1 MMNFANTLDLPMVW
15 GMILALSVFL
25 YILLDGFDLGVGI
38 IFPFTPS
45 PECQRTIMNSVA
57 PFWNGNET
65 WLVMGGGGLFAAF
78 PLAYSILIPAFYL
91 PLILSLL
98 GLIFR
103 GIAFE
108 FWFKSQDIQQ
118 KFWGYVFHF
127 GSLSAGFFQGMI
139 LGTFVQGIPTN
150 HNTYSGDGLEW
161 LSAFSLM
168 TGIAVVF
175 GYVLLGSTWVIMKT
189 EAITQLWA
197 RRVAKY
203 ALLYVILFLGIV
215 SIAMPIIS
223 DYVCKVWFTLPN
235 FYYLSPVPF
244 LTLIGCVYLFRGLFS
259 TQEKTPFFATIG
271 LFILG
276 YIGLAISLYPYI
288 VPFSVTLKEASASP
302 QSQSLLLV
310 GALITLPLI
319 LAYTGYSY
327 YVFRGKT
334 SDHQT
339 Y

>member
-1 MMNFANTLDLPMVW
+1 MMNFENIIDLPMVW
-15 GMILALSVFL
+15 GAILASAVFL
-25 YILLDGFDLGVGI
+25 YILLDGFDLGAGI
-38 IFPFTPS
+38 LFPFAPTDQ
-45 PECQRTIMNSVA
+45 CQHTIMNSVA

-78 PLAYSILIPAFYL
+78 PLAYAILIPAFYL

-103 GIAFE
+103 GVAFE
-108 FWFKSQDIQQ
+108 FWFKSDNLQQ

-127 GSLSAGFFQGMI
+127 GSLAAGFFQGMI
-139 LGTFVQGIPTN
+139 LGTFVQGIPVTDQA
-150 HNTYSGDGLEW
+150 YSGNGLEW
-161 LSAFSLM
+161 LSTFSLM

-175 GYVLLGSTWVIMKT
+175 GYALLGSTWLIMKT
-189 EAITQLWA
+189 EETTQIWA
-197 RRVAKY
+197 RKVATY
-203 ALLYVILFLGIV
+203 VLLYVILFLGIV
-215 SIAMPIIS
+215 SISMPLIN
-223 DYVCKVWFTLPN
+223 VHVREFWFNLPN
-235 FYYLSPVPF
+235 FYYLAPIPL
-244 LTLIGCVYLFRGLFS
+244 LTLIGCINLFRGLFNHR
-259 TQEKTPFFATIG
+259 EKSPFFWTIG

-276 YIGLAISLYPYI
+276 YIGIILSIYPYI
-288 VPFSVTLKEASASP
+288 VPYSIVLKDASASP

-310 GALITLPLI
+310 GAAITLPLI

-334 SDHQT
+334 QDHKT